1 MSNKFDSANF
11 PTEVPDELQLGDFW
25 SWKKDNLASDYPTA
39 DYSLSYEF
47 NLIDGATASNFT
59 LTATESNDEYIISTS
74 DTGSYTKGE
83 YNWVSY
89 ITRTSDSARV
99 KIAEG
104 YIEIQD
110 NYATTSASVR
120 SHAKIVLDAV
130 KAVIENRATMDQSS
144 MSIAGRS
151 LSRMSISEL
160 YELKDRAQRDYN
172 AEVKKAAIK
181 NGKSS
186 KTTIL
191 TKFGSSNTINP
202 TSYT

>member
-1 MSNKFDSANF
+1 MSNKFDSTNY

-25 SWKKDNLASDYPTA
+25 AWKKDNLATDYPTA

-74 DTGSYTKGE
+74 STGSYTKGE

-104 YIEIQD
+104 YVEVQD

-151 LSRMSISEL
+151 LSRMSIDEL
-160 YELKDRAQRDYN
+160 FQLKDRYQADFD
-172 AEVKKAAIK
+172 AEVKKSAIK

-186 KTTIL
+186 RTTIL
-191 TKFGSSNTINP
+191 TKFTSSNTNNP

>member
-1 MSNKFDSANF
+1 MSNKFDSTNY

-25 SWKKDNLASDYPTA
+25 AWKKDNLATDYPTA

-151 LSRMSISEL
+151 LSRMSIDEL
-160 YELKDRAQRDYN
+160 FQLKDRYQAEFDK
-172 AEVKKAAIK
+172 EVKKAKIK
-181 NGKSS
+181 NGQSS
-186 KTTIL
+186 GNTVL

>member
-1 MSNKFDSANF
+1 MSNKFDSTNY

-25 SWKKDNLASDYPTA
+25 AWKKDNLASDYPTA

-151 LSRMSISEL
+151 LSRMSIDEL
-160 YELKDRAQRDYN
+160 FQLKDRYQAEYDK
-172 AEVKKAAIK
+172 EVKKAAIK

-186 KTTIL
+186 GNTIL

>member
-1 MSNKFDSANF
+1 MSNKFDSTNY

-25 SWKKDNLASDYPTA
+25 AWKKDNLATDYPTA

-151 LSRMSISEL
+151 LSRMSIDEL
-160 YELKDRAQRDYN
+160 FTLKDRYQAEFDK
-172 AEVKKAAIK
+172 EVKKAKIK
-181 NGKSS
+181 NGQSS
-186 KTTIL
+186 GTTIL
-191 TKFGSSNTINP
+191 TKFGTTNTINP

>member
-1 MSNKFDSANF
+1 LSNKFDSTNY

-25 SWKKDNLASDYPTA
+25 AWKKDNLASDYPTA

-151 LSRMSISEL
+151 LSRMSIDEL
-160 YELKDRAQRDYN
+160 FQLKDRYQAEYDK
-172 AEVKKAAIK
+172 EVKKAAIK

-186 KTTIL
+186 GNTIL

>member
-25 SWKKDNLASDYPTA
+25 SWKKDNLATDYPTA

-74 DTGSYTKGE
+74 NTGSYTKGE

-99 KIAEG
+99 KMAEG
-104 YIEIQD
+104 YVEVQD

-130 KAVIENRATMDQSS
+130 RAVIANRATMDQSS

-151 LSRMSISEL
+151 LSRTPMSEL
-160 YELKDRAQRDYN
+160 FDLEDRYEIKYK
-172 AEVKKAAIK
+172 AEVKRAAIK

-186 KTTIL
+186 KTTVL

>member
-1 MSNKFDSANF
+1 LSNKFDSTNY

-25 SWKKDNLASDYPTA
+25 AWKKDNLATDYPTA
-39 DYSLSYEF
+39 DYTLSYEF

-151 LSRMSISEL
+151 LSRMSIDEL
-160 YELKDRAQRDYN
+160 FQLKDRYQAEYDK
-172 AEVKKAAIK
+172 EVKKAAIK

-186 KTTIL
+186 GNTIL

>member
-1 MSNKFDSANF
+1 MSNKFDSTNY

-25 SWKKDNLASDYPTA
+25 AWKKDNLASDYPTA

-186 KTTIL
+186 GTTIL

>member
-1 MSNKFDSANF
+1 MSNKFDSDNF

>member
-1 MSNKFDSANF
+1 MSNKFDSTNY

-25 SWKKDNLASDYPTA
+25 AWKKDNLASDYPTA

-74 DTGSYTKGE
+74 NTGSYTKGE

-89 ITRTSDSARV
+89 ITRASDSARV

-172 AEVKKAAIK
+172 AEVKKTAIK

>member
-1 MSNKFDSANF
+1 MSNKFDSTNY

-25 SWKKDNLASDYPTA
+25 AWKKDNLASDYPTA
-39 DYSLSYEF
+39 DYTLSYEF

-104 YIEIQD
+104 YIELQD

-151 LSRMSISEL
+151 LSRMSIDEL
-160 YELKDRAQRDYN
+160 FTLKDRYQAEYDK
-172 AEVKKAAIK
+172 EVKKAAIK

-186 KTTIL
+186 GTTIL

>member
-1 MSNKFDSANF
+1 MSNKFDSTNY

-25 SWKKDNLASDYPTA
+25 AWKKDNLASDYPTA

-74 DTGSYTKGE
+74 NTGSYTKGE

-172 AEVKKAAIK
+172 AEVKKTAIK

>member
-1 MSNKFDSANF
+1 MSNKFDSTNY

-25 SWKKDNLASDYPTA
+25 AWKKDNLASDYPTA

-74 DTGSYTKGE
+74 NTGSYTKGE

>member
-1 MSNKFDSANF
+1 MSNKFDSTNY

-25 SWKKDNLASDYPTA
+25 AWKKDNLATDYPTA

-186 KTTIL
+186 GTTIL
-191 TKFGSSNTINP
+191 TKFGSSYTINP

>member
-1 MSNKFDSANF
+1 LSNKFDSTNY

-25 SWKKDNLASDYPTA
+25 AWKKDNLATDYPTA

-151 LSRMSISEL
+151 LSRMSIDEL
-160 YELKDRAQRDYN
+160 FQLKDRYQAEYDK
-172 AEVKKAAIK
+172 EVKKAAIK

-186 KTTIL
+186 GNTIL

>member
-1 MSNKFDSANF
+1 LSNKFDSTNY

-25 SWKKDNLASDYPTA
+25 AWKKDNLATDYPTA

-74 DTGSYTKGE
+74 NTGSYTKGE

-89 ITRTSDSARV
+89 ITRTSDAARV
-99 KIAEG
+99 KLAEG
-104 YIEIQD
+104 YVEVQD

-151 LSRMSISEL
+151 LSRMSIDEL
-160 YELKDRAQRDYN
+160 FTLKDRYQAEFDK
-172 AEVKKAAIK
+172 EVKKAKIK
-181 NGKSS
+181 NGQSS
-186 KTTIL
+186 GTTIL
-191 TKFGSSNTINP
+191 TKFGTTNTINP

>member
-1 MSNKFDSANF
+1 MSNKFDSTNY

-25 SWKKDNLASDYPTA
+25 AWKKDNLASDYPTA

-74 DTGSYTKGE
+74 NTGSYTKGE

-151 LSRMSISEL
+151 LSRMSIDEL
-160 YELKDRAQRDYN
+160 FTLKDRYQAEYDK
-172 AEVKKAAIK
+172 EVKKAAIK

-186 KTTIL
+186 GNTIL

>member
-1 MSNKFDSANF
+1 LSNKFDSTNY

-25 SWKKDNLASDYPTA
+25 AWKKDNLATDYPTA

-151 LSRMSISEL
+151 LSRMSIDEL
-160 YELKDRAQRDYN
+160 FQLKDRYQAEYDK
-172 AEVKKAAIK
+172 EVKKAAIK

-186 KTTIL
+186 GTTIL
-191 TKFGSSNTINP
+191 TKFGSSYTINP

>member
-1 MSNKFDSANF
+1 MSNKFDSTNY

-25 SWKKDNLASDYPTA
+25 AWKKDNLATDYPTA

-74 DTGSYTKGE
+74 NTGSYTKGE

-89 ITRTSDSARV
+89 ITRTSDAARV
-99 KIAEG
+99 KLAEG
-104 YIEIQD
+104 YVEVQD

-151 LSRMSISEL
+151 LSRMSIDEL
-160 YELKDRAQRDYN
+160 FTLKDRYQAEFDK
-172 AEVKKAAIK
+172 EVKKAKIK
-181 NGKSS
+181 NGQSS
-186 KTTIL
+186 GTTIL
-191 TKFGSSNTINP
+191 TKFGTTNTINP

>member
-1 MSNKFDSANF
+1 MSNKFDSTNY

-25 SWKKDNLASDYPTA
+25 AWKKDNLASDYPTA

-74 DTGSYTKGE
+74 NTGSYTKGE

-151 LSRMSISEL
+151 LSRMSIDEL
-160 YELKDRAQRDYN
+160 FQLKDRYQAEYDK
-172 AEVKKAAIK
+172 EVKKAAIK

-186 KTTIL
+186 GNTIL